1 MTAHHLLA
9 SSGASRLAVTGT
21 LVLAMAAA
29 AGCGSTSHQ
38 AASSAPPSAPVGA
51 PPLPTHS
58 PTKAQL
64 RYTAKVRRE
73 LKRQQQKQAAA
84 AAGKAHRAAVRAA
97 RARREA
103 HQVEYIV
110 TGTPG
115 ATVQYGPSGSNLQGA
130 SPMAITQRLRNPQ
143 YYAISAQLQGSG
155 QIQCE
160 LKIGGK
166 VISRGQAS
174 GGYNIATCEASQ
186 GIYGG
191 WTNDN

>member
-1 MTAHHLLA
+1 VRN
-9 SSGASRLAVTGT
+9 GIIRLAGIAT
-21 LVLAMAAA
+21 LMLAVAAA
-29 AGCGSTSHQ
+29 AGCGSSGHQ
-38 AASSAPPSAPVGA
+38 TASSAPASAPA
-51 PPLPTHS
+51 LATPMPAHS
-58 PTKAQL
+58 PTKAQI
-64 RYTAKVRRE
+64 RYIAKIHRE
-73 LKRQQQKQAAA
+73 MKRQQQRQAAA
-84 AAGKAHRAAVRAA
+84 AARKAHREAVRTA
-97 RARREA
+97 RAEHEA

-115 ATVQYGPSGSNLQGA
+115 ADVQYGPSGSNLEGA
-130 SPMAITQRLRNPQ
+130 SPMDITQRLRHPQ

-155 QIQCE
+155 EIRCE

-186 GIYGG
+186 GLYGG